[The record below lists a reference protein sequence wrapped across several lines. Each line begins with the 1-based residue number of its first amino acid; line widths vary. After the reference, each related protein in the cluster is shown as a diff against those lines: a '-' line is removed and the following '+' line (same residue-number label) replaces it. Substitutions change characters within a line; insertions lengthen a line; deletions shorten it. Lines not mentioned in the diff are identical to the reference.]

1 MKYNLSRKIMIA
13 LVLLVT
19 LLSLD
24 ILLCITIFN
33 QFYYSNFLFQLNIY
47 LLLISLVFLF
57 KSNKYS
63 LIYSIII
70 TFIYSLLVFIN
81 LALYNASDDIF
92 SLRYIFLFGTA
103 TGVFTSSYIP
113 WKIIGIFSVFHLVI
127 IGLYIIGF
135 KITKNKTTS
144 ILLHPQ
150 LITITMLFLLIFTRM
165 SLLSSLE
172 NNYSSIEIY
181 NGMNGNQ
188 IISFQ
193 SQTQKKN
200 CLRKYGLL
208 SYEIGEINQILSP
221 VESEPVDGDK
231 GNISFCNEY
240 KFPKYNVI
248 TIMVE
253 TGVSFLINEEL
264 TPNIYN
270 LSTDSLNFIN
280 SISKNKT
287 NVSEFIGITGSGTDI
302 NSVMSGKLKNKY
314 SLPNILK
321 NEGYLTQYFH
331 DNDKSF
337 YNREAEMYNLGF
349 YKCYFAN
356 DVNPEAINDIYKW
369 NGSYPLDSEFI
380 ELVIEDMIPDK
391 SDTPFYSFYTTFSM
405 HGPYDRNGKNYQKF
419 INLGYYD
426 KLNEAKEA
434 NKWENICSDDSLEIQ
449 KQIEY
454 LQCAM
459 MDFDYTLGRII
470 ERLKDT
476 NQYDN
481 TIIAI
486 YGDHDAY
493 YKSNGKDPLKEY
505 VYDTTNYFDPKQ
517 YSIITMISNPELA
530 KAYRSYSILCENI
543 ITFGDLVSPYIIVPT
558 LLDILGIEYQSG
570 NYFGTSI
577 FRTNSKYDNLF
588 YSHEL
593 GIYLSL
599 DLGASS
605 LGVYGYDNNTTDE
618 EKALFEKTLEIV
630 IQKIYYFDISYRN
643 NEFSDE

>member
-1 MKYNLSRKIMIA
+1 
-13 LVLLVT
+13 
-19 LLSLD
+19 
-24 ILLCITIFN
+24 
-33 QFYYSNFLFQLNIY
+33 
-47 LLLISLVFLF
+47 
-57 KSNKYS
+57 
-63 LIYSIII
+63 
-70 TFIYSLLVFIN
+70 
-81 LALYNASDDIF
+81 
-92 SLRYIFLFGTA
+92 
-103 TGVFTSSYIP
+103 
-113 WKIIGIFSVFHLVI
+113 
-127 IGLYIIGF
+127 
-135 KITKNKTTS
+135 
-144 ILLHPQ
+144 
-150 LITITMLFLLIFTRM
+150 M

-331 DNDKSF
+331 DNDKNF

-349 YKCYFAN
+349 DKCYFAN

-493 YKSNGKDPLKEY
+493 YKSNGNDPLKEY

-558 LLDILGIEYQSG
+558 ILDILGIEYQSG

-618 EKALFEKTLEIV
+618 EKALFEKALEIV

>member
-1 MKYNLSRKIMIA
+1 MKYNLSRKIIIA
-13 LVLLVT
+13 IILLVT

-24 ILLCITIFN
+24 ILLCLTIYN
-33 QFYYSNFLFQLNIY
+33 QFYYSNLLFQLNTY
-47 LLLISLVFLF
+47 LFLLAFVFLF

-63 LIYSIII
+63 LIYSIIVSLL
-70 TFIYSLLVFIN
+70 YSLLVFIN
-81 LALYNASDDIF
+81 LALYTASDDIF
-92 SLRYIFLFGTA
+92 SLRYIFLFKTA

-113 WKIIGIFSVFHLVI
+113 WKILGIFAIYYLSI
-127 IGLYIIGF
+127 AGLYVLGF
-135 KITKNKTTS
+135 KITKNKS
-144 ILLHPQ
+144 SNLLYHPQ
-150 LITITMLFLLIFTRM
+150 LISVTMLFLLIFTRVG
-165 SLLSSLE
+165 LLSALE
-172 NNYSSIEIY
+172 KNYSSIEIY
-181 NGMNGNQ
+181 DGMNGTQ

-200 CLRKYGLL
+200 CLRNYGLL
-208 SYEIGEINQILSP
+208 TYEIGEINQIISP
-221 VESEPVDGDK
+221 VESKYIDDNK
-231 GNISFCNEY
+231 GEISFCNEY

-253 TGVSFLINEEL
+253 TGCSFLINEEL

-321 NEGYLTQYFH
+321 KEGYLTQFFH
-331 DNDKSF
+331 DNDKGF
-337 YNREAEMYNLGF
+337 YNREIEMYNLGF
-349 YKCYFAN
+349 DKCYFAN
-356 DVNPEAINDIYKW
+356 DVNPEVIEDIYKW

-380 ELVIEDMIPDK
+380 ELVIDDMIPNK
-391 SDTPFYSFYTTFSM
+391 SDKPFYSFYTTFSM

-419 INLGYYD
+419 IDLGYYK
-426 KLNEAKEA
+426 KLEEAKEN
-434 NKWENICSDDSLEIQ
+434 NKWENICSDDSEEIQ

-493 YKSNGKDPLKEY
+493 YKSNNYGALKEY
-505 VYDTTNYFDPKQ
+505 VYDTTNYYDPKQ

-530 KAYRSYSILCENI
+530 RAYRNYSIACDNI
-543 ITFGDLVSPYIIVPT
+543 ITFGDFVSPYIIVPT
-558 LLDILGIEYQSG
+558 ILDILGIEYQQN

-577 FRTNSKYDNLF
+577 FRTTSIYDNIF

-593 GIYLSL
+593 GIYLSHNL
-599 DLGASS
+599 SASS
-605 LGVYGYDNNTTDE
+605 LGVYGYDNDTTDE
-618 EKALFEKTLEIV
+618 EKKLFEEALVFV

-643 NEFSDE
+643 NEFAEE